1 MTVVRPPPR
10 DRLGAKGNAKRDE
23 RAAVAV
29 DRESTLI
36 LFAFEGEHVSNL
48 SLIRG
53 TLCGALLL
61 GAGAVAQAQPGMAPA
76 SKATVV
82 AEQAGEVHPET
93 TKKYVASVEPIERAD
108 LVARVSGT
116 LLARQRVAGQ
126 KPVEDGV
133 AGLFSSSELVA
144 NALEKTL
151 QDMTAAGL
159 LEDLPGVKAA
169 MEDSLARLQ
178 ASNAAPNETF
188 VEGGLVKAGQK
199 LFSVDKT
206 RYQANVGVA
215 IATVQELVERI
226 KYAKTNFGRV
236 SSLYAKNAGSL
247 DDMQK
252 AETELRSVQAQLGL
266 AVSQLKLSVDD
277 LYHSDVYSPIDGRVG
292 RAERTTGNYVKANDA
307 LATVVQTNPIYV
319 RFSLSERDFL
329 TMFGGDFGRMKKEA
343 KIALKLS
350 DGSYYKKQ
358 GTDEVCYGT
367 VAMRDNVVK
376 TTTDTVKIWATFE
389 NPASANGDE
398 PLVPGGVVTVELT
411 RNEDKLVPAV
421 KPSAVMFDGENYFV
435 YVLTDAIS
443 NDELYEEIKRDA
455 RFKAQVEE
463 VENGVKTRDEF
474 FAEFC
479 KRYETKD
486 PKTGE
491 VVSVD
496 FKDGQVV
503 DGVDKAG
510 NALDYKM
517 ILRRTV
523 VPGPTQGNV
532 QAIYS
537 GIESNDLVVMDGTHK
552 AKPFEIV
559 RPVEAA
565 FAGSTAPRVDAENAD
580 AAEATEEA
588 TEAAPAVETEA
599 VEEASAPQ
607 AASSVFSKENLRF
620 LATGA
625 VVAFPILGFAFFR
638 VRRRSVKDGE
648 ADVE

>member
-1 MTVVRPPPR
+1 M
-10 DRLGAKGNAKRDE
+10 
-23 RAAVAV
+23 
-29 DRESTLI
+29 
-36 LFAFEGEHVSNL
+36 
-48 SLIRG
+48 
-53 TLCGALLL
+53 

-350 DGSYYKKQ
+350 DGGYYKKA
-358 GTDEVCYGT
+358 GTDEVRYGT

-421 KPSAVMFDGENYFV
+421 KPSAVMFDGESYFV

-463 VENGVKTRDEF
+463 VESGAKTRDEF

-517 ILRRTV
+517 ILRRAV

-537 GIESNDLVVMDGTHK
+537 GIEPSDLVVMDGTHK

-607 AASSVFSKENLRF
+607 AASSVLSKENLRF

-638 VRRRSVKDGE
+638 ARRRSVKDGE
-648 ADVE
+648 AELE

>member
-1 MTVVRPPPR
+1 M
-10 DRLGAKGNAKRDE
+10 
-23 RAAVAV
+23 
-29 DRESTLI
+29 
-36 LFAFEGEHVSNL
+36 SNL

-53 TLCGALLL
+53 TLLGALLL
-61 GAGAVAQAQPGMAPA
+61 GASAVAQAQPGMAPA

-82 AEQAGEVHPET
+82 AEQAGEVYPET
-93 TKKYVASVEPIERAD
+93 TKKYVASVEPIERVD

-116 LLARQRVAGQ
+116 LLARQRQTSANGAGQ

-144 NALEKTL
+144 NALAKTL
-151 QDMTAAGL
+151 QDMTAAGI

-199 LFSVDKT
+199 LFTVDKT

-226 KYAKTNFGRV
+226 KYAKTNFERV

-247 DDMQK
+247 DDKQK

-266 AVSQLKLSVDD
+266 AASQLKLSVDD
-277 LYHSDVYSPIDGRVG
+277 LYHADVYSPIDGRVG
-292 RAERTTGNYVKANDA
+292 RAERTTGNYVSANDA

-329 TMFGGDFGRMKKEA
+329 TMFGGDFGKMQKEA

-376 TTTDTVKIWATFE
+376 TTTDTVKIWASFE

-411 RNEDKLVPAV
+411 RKESKIVPSV
-421 KPSAVMFDGENYFV
+421 KPSAVMFDGESYFV
-435 YVLTDAIS
+435 YVLTDEIS
-443 NDELYEEIKRDA
+443 NDELFEEIKRDA

-463 VENGVKTRDEF
+463 VDAGVKTRDEF
-474 FAEFC
+474 LAEFV
-479 KRYETKD
+479 KRYDTKD

-496 FKDGQVV
+496 FKDGKVV
-503 DGVDKAG
+503 DGADKAG

-517 ILRRTV
+517 VLRRTV

-537 GIESNDLVVMDGTHK
+537 GIEPGDLVVMDGTHK

-565 FAGSTAPRVDAENAD
+565 FAGSTAPRTDGGN
-580 AAEATEEA
+580 AAEATGEATGENAAEATGEA
-588 TEAAPAVETEA
+588 TEAAPAVEAEA

-607 AASSVFSKENLRF
+607 AASSVFTKENLRF

-625 VVAFPILGFAFFR
+625 VVAFPILGLAFFR
-638 VRRRSVKDGE
+638 ARRRSVKDGE
-648 ADVE
+648 AELE

>member
-1 MTVVRPPPR
+1 
-10 DRLGAKGNAKRDE
+10 
-23 RAAVAV
+23 
-29 DRESTLI
+29 
-36 LFAFEGEHVSNL
+36 VSKL
-48 SLIRG
+48 SIISG
-53 TLCGALLL
+53 TLCGAVLL
-61 GAGAVAQAQPGMAPA
+61 GAGAVAQAQPGTGPA
-76 SKATVV
+76 VKATVV
-82 AEQAGEVHPET
+82 AETAGEVSPET
-93 TKKYVASVEPIERAD
+93 TKKYVASVDPIERAD

-116 LLARQRVAGQ
+116 LLARQRSTGNGAGQ

-133 AGLFSSSELVA
+133 AGLFSGSEIVA
-144 NALEKTL
+144 SALEKTL
-151 QDMTAAGL
+151 QDMTAAGI

-199 LFSVDKT
+199 LFTVDKT

-252 AETELRSVQAQLGL
+252 AETEMRSVQAQLGL

-277 LYHSDVYSPIDGRVG
+277 LYHADVYSPIDGRVG
-292 RAERTTGNYVKANDA
+292 RVERTTGNYVSANDA

-329 TMFGGDFGRMKKEA
+329 TMFGGDFGKMQKEA

-358 GTDEVCYGT
+358 GTDEICYGT
-367 VAMRDNVVK
+367 VSMRDNVVK
-376 TTTDTVKIWATFE
+376 TTTDTVKIWASFE

-411 RNEDKLVPAV
+411 RKESKIVPSV
-421 KPSAVMFDGENYFV
+421 KPSAVMFDGESYFV
-435 YVLTDAIS
+435 YVLTDEIS

-463 VENGVKTRDEF
+463 VETGVKTRDEF
-474 FAEFC
+474 FAEFF

-496 FKDGQVV
+496 FKDGKVV

-517 ILRRTV
+517 ILRRSV

-537 GIESNDLVVMDGTHK
+537 GIEPSDLVVMDGTHK

-565 FAGSTAPRVDAENAD
+565 FAGSTAPRVDGENAD
-580 AAEATEEA
+580 AAEATE
-588 TEAAPAVETEA
+588 AAPADEAEAETEA

-607 AASSVFSKENLRF
+607 AASSVFTKENLRF

-638 VRRRSVKDGE
+638 ARRRSVKDGE

>member
-1 MTVVRPPPR
+1 MS
-10 DRLGAKGNAKRDE
+10 K
-23 RAAVAV
+23 
-29 DRESTLI
+29 
-36 LFAFEGEHVSNL
+36 L
-48 SLIRG
+48 SIISG
-53 TLCGALLL
+53 TLCGAVLL
-61 GAGAVAQAQPGMAPA
+61 GAGAVAQAQPGMGSA

-82 AEQAGEVHPET
+82 AETAGEVYPET
-93 TKKYVASVEPIERAD
+93 TKKYVASVDPIERAD

-116 LLARQRVAGQ
+116 LLARQRAEGEDAGQ

-133 AGLFSSSELVA
+133 AGLFSGSELVA
-144 NALEKTL
+144 NALQKTL
-151 QDMTAAGL
+151 QDMNAAGL
-159 LEDLPGVKAA
+159 LEDMPGVKAA
-169 MEDSLARLQ
+169 MEDSLARLR

-188 VEGGLVKAGQK
+188 VEGGLVRAGQK
-199 LFSVDKT
+199 LFTVDKT

-226 KYAKTNFGRV
+226 KYAKTNFERV

-252 AETELRSVQAQLGL
+252 AETEMRSVQAQLGL

-292 RAERTTGNYVKANDA
+292 RVERTTGNYVNANNA

-329 TMFGGDFGRMKKEA
+329 TMFGGDFGKMKKEA

-358 GTDEVCYGT
+358 GTDEVCYGV

-389 NPASANGDE
+389 NPASENGDE

-411 RNEDKLVPAV
+411 RKESEIVPSV
-421 KPSAVMFDGENYFV
+421 KPSAVMFDGESYFV

-455 RFKAQVEE
+455 RFRAQVEE
-463 VENGVKTRDEF
+463 VETGAKTRDEF
-474 FAEFC
+474 FAEFF
-479 KRYETKD
+479 KRFETKD
-486 PKTGE
+486 PATGD
-491 VVSVD
+491 VLSVD
-496 FKDGQVV
+496 FKDGKVV

-517 ILRRTV
+517 VLRRTV

-537 GIESNDLVVMDGTHK
+537 GVEQGDLVVMDGTHK

-559 RPVEAA
+559 RPVDAA
-565 FAGSTAPRVDAENAD
+565 FAGSTAPQSDEKAEAEAAD
-580 AAEATEEA
+580 EATEE
-588 TEAAPAVETEA
+588 TPAPQVETEN

-607 AASSVFSKENLRF
+607 AASSVFAKENLRF

-625 VVAFPILGFAFFR
+625 VVAFPILGLAFFR
-638 VRRRSVKDGE
+638 ARRRSVKDGE
-648 ADVE
+648 AELE

>member
-1 MTVVRPPPR
+1 M
-10 DRLGAKGNAKRDE
+10 
-23 RAAVAV
+23 
-29 DRESTLI
+29 
-36 LFAFEGEHVSNL
+36 SNL

-53 TLCGALLL
+53 TLFGALLL

-116 LLARQRVAGQ
+116 LLARQRVLGDGAGQ

-133 AGLFSSSELVA
+133 AGLFSGSELVA
-144 NALEKTL
+144 NALQKTL
-151 QDMTAAGL
+151 QDMNAAGL

-199 LFSVDKT
+199 LFTVDKT

-236 SSLYAKNAGSL
+236 SSLYAKSAGSL

-277 LYHSDVYSPIDGRVG
+277 LYHADVYSPIDGRVG
-292 RAERTTGNYVKANDA
+292 RAERTTGNYVSANDA

-367 VAMRDNVVK
+367 VSMRDNVVK

-411 RNEDKLVPAV
+411 RSEDKLVPSV
-421 KPSAVMFDGENYFV
+421 KPSAVMFDGESYFV
-435 YVLTDAIS
+435 YVLTDEIS
-443 NDELYEEIKRDA
+443 SDELYEEIKRDV

-463 VENGVKTRDEF
+463 VDAGAKTRDEF
-474 FAEFC
+474 LAEFV

-517 ILRRTV
+517 ILRRSV

-537 GIESNDLVVMDGTHK
+537 GLEPGDLVVMDGTHK

-565 FAGSTAPRVDAENAD
+565 FAGSTAPRVDGENA
-580 AAEATEEA
+580 EA
-588 TEAAPAVETEA
+588 TEAAPADETEA

-638 VRRRSVKDGE
+638 ARRRSVKDGE
-648 ADVE
+648 AELE

>member
-1 MTVVRPPPR
+1 MS
-10 DRLGAKGNAKRDE
+10 K
-23 RAAVAV
+23 
-29 DRESTLI
+29 
-36 LFAFEGEHVSNL
+36 L

-53 TLCGALLL
+53 ALFGTLLL
-61 GAGAVAQAQPGMAPA
+61 GTCAAAQAQPGMGPVV
-76 SKATVV
+76 KATVV
-82 AEQAGEVHPET
+82 AEQAGEVYPET
-93 TKKYVASVEPIERAD
+93 TKKYVASVEPIEQAD
-108 LVARVSGT
+108 LVARVAGT
-116 LLARQRVAGQ
+116 LLARQRQAT
-126 KPVEDGV
+126 VEDGV
-133 AGLFSSSELVA
+133 AGVFSSSEVVEQ
-144 NALEKTL
+144 ALEQAL
-151 QDMTAAGL
+151 QNMTDGGV
-159 LEDLPGVKAA
+159 LEDLPSVKAA
-169 MEDSLARLQ
+169 MEDSLARLK

-188 VEGGLVKAGQK
+188 VEGGFVKAGQK

-215 IATVQELVERI
+215 IATIQELVERI

-266 AVSQLKLSVDD
+266 AVSQLKLSVDE
-277 LYHSDVYSPIDGRVG
+277 LYHADVYSPIDGRVG
-292 RAERTTGNYVKANDA
+292 RVERTTGNYVKANDA

-329 TMFGGDFGRMKKEA
+329 TMFGGDFGKMKKEA

-350 DGSYYKKQ
+350 DGGYYKKA
-358 GTDEVCYGT
+358 GTDEICYGT

-411 RNEDKLVPAV
+411 RKENNLVPSV
-421 KPSAVMFDGENYFV
+421 KPSAVMFDGESYFV
-435 YVLTDAIS
+435 YVLTDEIS
-443 NDELYEEIKRDA
+443 IDELYEEIKRDS

-463 VENGVKTRDEF
+463 VETGAKTREEF
-474 FAEFC
+474 MAGFL

-486 PKTGE
+486 PKTQE

-496 FKDGQVV
+496 FQDGKVV

-517 ILRRTV
+517 ILRRSV

-537 GIESNDLVVMDGTHK
+537 GLEQGDLVVMDGTHK
-552 AKPFEIV
+552 AKPFDVV
-559 RPVEAA
+559 RPVGADFAA
-565 FAGSTAPRVDAENAD
+565 SVAPQPAAET
-580 AAEATEEA
+580 EATEEA
-588 TEAAPAVETEA
+588 PAVELDA
-599 VEEASAPQ
+599 VEEAVEPQ
-607 AASSVFSKENLRF
+607 AAASAWTKENVRF

-625 VVAFPILGFAFFR
+625 AVAFPIIGLAFFR
-638 VRRRSVKDGE
+638 ARRRSVKDEE

>member
-1 MTVVRPPPR
+1 M
-10 DRLGAKGNAKRDE
+10 
-23 RAAVAV
+23 
-29 DRESTLI
+29 
-36 LFAFEGEHVSNL
+36 SNL

-61 GAGAVAQAQPGMAPA
+61 GAHGVAQAQPGMAPA

-116 LLARQRVAGQ
+116 LLARQRRTEENGAGQ

-133 AGLFSSSELVA
+133 AGLFSGSELVA
-144 NALEKTL
+144 NALAKTL
-151 QDMTAAGL
+151 QDMNAAGL
-159 LEDLPGVKAA
+159 LEDLPGVKTA

-236 SSLYAKNAGSL
+236 SSLYAKSAGSL

-277 LYHSDVYSPIDGRVG
+277 LYHADVYSPIDGRVG

-307 LATVVQTNPIYV
+307 LAIVVQTNPIYV

-358 GTDEVCYGT
+358 GTDETCYGT
-367 VAMRDNVVK
+367 VALRDNVVK
-376 TTTDTVKIWATFE
+376 TTTDTVKIWSTFE

-411 RNEDKLVPAV
+411 RSEDKLVPSV
-421 KPSAVMFDGENYFV
+421 KPSAVMFDGESYFV
-435 YVLTDAIS
+435 YVLTDEIS

-463 VENGVKTRDEF
+463 VETGAKTRDEF
-474 FAEFC
+474 FAEFF

-537 GIESNDLVVMDGTHK
+537 GIEPSDLVVMDGTHK

-565 FAGSTAPRVDAENAD
+565 FAGSTAPRVDGENAD
-580 AAEATEEA
+580 AAEATE
-588 TEAAPAVETEA
+588 AAPAEEAEVETEA
-599 VEEASAPQ
+599 AEEASAPQ

-638 VRRRSVKDGE
+638 ARRRSVKDGE
-648 ADVE
+648 AELE

>member
-1 MTVVRPPPR
+1 
-10 DRLGAKGNAKRDE
+10 
-23 RAAVAV
+23 
-29 DRESTLI
+29 
-36 LFAFEGEHVSNL
+36 VSKL
-48 SLIRG
+48 SIISG
-53 TLCGALLL
+53 TLCGAVLL
-61 GAGAVAQAQPGMAPA
+61 GAGAVAQAQPGMGPA
-76 SKATVV
+76 VKATVV
-82 AEQAGEVHPET
+82 AETAGETSPET
-93 TKKYVASVEPIERAD
+93 TKKYVGTIEAIEKAD

-116 LLARQRVAGQ
+116 LLARQRAAANGAGQ

-133 AGLFSSSELVA
+133 AGLFSGSELVA
-144 NALEKTL
+144 NALEKTI
-151 QDMTAAGL
+151 QDMTVSGV
-159 LEDLPGVKAA
+159 LEELPSVKTA

-226 KYAKTNFGRV
+226 KYAKTNFERV

-247 DDMQK
+247 DDKQK

-277 LYHSDVYSPIDGRVG
+277 LYHADVYSPITGRVG
-292 RAERTTGNYVKANDA
+292 RVERTTGNYVSTNDA
-307 LATVVQTNPIYV
+307 LATVVQTNPMYV

-329 TMFGGDFGRMKKEA
+329 TMFGGDFGKMQKEA

-358 GTDEVCYGT
+358 GTDEICYGT
-367 VAMRDNVVK
+367 VSMRDNVVK
-376 TTTDTVKIWATFE
+376 TTTDTVKIWASFE

-411 RNEDKLVPAV
+411 RKESKIVPSV
-421 KPSAVMFDGENYFV
+421 KPSAVMFDGESYFV
-435 YVLTDAIS
+435 YVLTDEIS
-443 NDELYEEIKRDA
+443 NDELYAEIKRDA
-455 RFKAQVEE
+455 RFRAQVEE
-463 VENGVKTRDEF
+463 VETGVKTRDEF
-474 FAEFC
+474 FAEFF

-496 FKDGQVV
+496 FKDGKVV

-565 FAGSTAPRVDAENAD
+565 FAGSTAPQVEEKAD

-588 TEAAPAVETEA
+588 TEAAPAGETEA

-607 AASSVFSKENLRF
+607 AASSVISKENLRF

-625 VVAFPILGFAFFR
+625 VVAFPILGLAFFR

-648 ADVE
+648 AELE

>member
-1 MTVVRPPPR
+1 M
-10 DRLGAKGNAKRDE
+10 
-23 RAAVAV
+23 
-29 DRESTLI
+29 
-36 LFAFEGEHVSNL
+36 SNL

-53 TLCGALLL
+53 TLLGALLL
-61 GAGAVAQAQPGMAPA
+61 GASAVAQAQPGMAPA

-82 AEQAGEVHPET
+82 AEQAGEVYPET
-93 TKKYVASVEPIERAD
+93 TKKYVASVEPIERVD

-116 LLARQRVAGQ
+116 LLARQRQTSANGAGQ

-144 NALEKTL
+144 NALAKTL
-151 QDMTAAGL
+151 QDMTAAGI

-178 ASNAAPNETF
+178 ASNAAPNVTF

-199 LFSVDKT
+199 LFTVDKT

-226 KYAKTNFGRV
+226 KYAKTNFERV

-247 DDMQK
+247 DDKQK

-266 AVSQLKLSVDD
+266 AASQLKLSVDD
-277 LYHSDVYSPIDGRVG
+277 LYHADVYSPIDGRVG
-292 RAERTTGNYVKANDA
+292 RAERTTGNYVSANDA

-329 TMFGGDFGRMKKEA
+329 TMFGGDFGKMQKEA

-376 TTTDTVKIWATFE
+376 TTTDTVKIWASFE

-411 RNEDKLVPAV
+411 RSESELVPAV
-421 KPSAVMFDGENYFV
+421 KPSAVMFDGESYFV
-435 YVLTDAIS
+435 YVLTDEIS
-443 NDELYEEIKRDA
+443 NDELFEEIKRDA

-463 VENGVKTRDEF
+463 VDAGVKTRDEF
-474 FAEFC
+474 LAEFV

-486 PKTGE
+486 PKTGA
-491 VVSVD
+491 VLSVD
-496 FKDGQVV
+496 FKDGKVV
-503 DGVDKAG
+503 DGADKAG

-517 ILRRTV
+517 VLRRTV

-537 GIESNDLVVMDGTHK
+537 GIEPGDLVVMDGTHK

-565 FAGSTAPRVDAENAD
+565 FAGSTAPRTDGGNAD
-580 AAEATEEA
+580 AAEATGEA
-588 TEAAPAVETEA
+588 TEAAPAVEAEA

-607 AASSVFSKENLRF
+607 AASSVFTKENLRF

-625 VVAFPILGFAFFR
+625 VVAFPILGLAFFR
-638 VRRRSVKDGE
+638 ARRRSVKDGE
-648 ADVE
+648 AELE

>member
-1 MTVVRPPPR
+1 
-10 DRLGAKGNAKRDE
+10 
-23 RAAVAV
+23 
-29 DRESTLI
+29 
-36 LFAFEGEHVSNL
+36 
-48 SLIRG
+48 
-53 TLCGALLL
+53 
-61 GAGAVAQAQPGMAPA
+61 MAPA

-82 AEQAGEVHPET
+82 AEQAGEVYPET

-108 LVARVSGT
+108 LVARVAGT
-116 LLARQRVAGQ
+116 LLARQRQ
-126 KPVEDGV
+126 TPVEDGV
-133 AGLFSSSELVA
+133 AGVFASSEVVEQ
-144 NALEKTL
+144 ALEQTL
-151 QDMTAAGL
+151 QNMSAAGL
-159 LEDLPGVKAA
+159 LEDLPSVKTA

-226 KYAKTNFGRV
+226 KYAKTNFERV
-236 SSLYAKNAGSL
+236 SSLYSKNAGSL
-247 DDMQK
+247 DDKQK

-277 LYHSDVYSPIDGRVG
+277 LYHADVYSPIDGRVG
-292 RAERTTGNYVKANDA
+292 RVEHSTGNYVKANDL
-307 LATVVQTNPIYV
+307 LATVVQTNPMYV

-329 TMFGGDFGRMKKEA
+329 TMFGGDFGKMQKEA

-350 DGSYYKKQ
+350 DGSYYKKD
-358 GTDEVCYGT
+358 GTDEICYGT

-389 NPASANGDE
+389 NPASENGDE

-411 RNEDKLVPAV
+411 RKENEIVPSV
-421 KPSAVMFDGENYFV
+421 KPSAVMFDGESYFV

-443 NDELYEEIKRDA
+443 NDELYEEIKSDS
-455 RFKAQVEE
+455 RFRAQVEE
-463 VENGVKTRDEF
+463 VETGVKTRDEF
-474 FAEFC
+474 LAEFC

-486 PKTGE
+486 QKTGE

-503 DGVDKAG
+503 DGADKAG

-517 ILRRTV
+517 ILRRSV

-537 GIESNDLVVMDGTHK
+537 GIETGDLVVMDGTHK

-565 FAGSTAPRVDAENAD
+565 FAGSVAPQVDEEKAD
-580 AAEATEEA
+580 
-588 TEAAPAVETEA
+588 AAPAVEEKAETEA
-599 VEEASAPQ
+599 VEETVAPQ
-607 AASSVFSKENLRF
+607 AASSVFTKENLRF

-638 VRRRSVKDGE
+638 ARRRSVKDEE
-648 ADVE
+648 AELE

>member
-1 MTVVRPPPR
+1 M
-10 DRLGAKGNAKRDE
+10 
-23 RAAVAV
+23 
-29 DRESTLI
+29 
-36 LFAFEGEHVSNL
+36 SNL

-53 TLCGALLL
+53 TLCGAVLL
-61 GAGAVAQAQPGMAPA
+61 GACAVAQAQPGMGPA
-76 SKATVV
+76 VKATVV
-82 AEQAGEVHPET
+82 AEQAGEVYPET

-116 LLARQRVAGQ
+116 LLARQRGAGQ
-126 KPVEDGV
+126 KQVEDGV
-133 AGLFSSSELVA
+133 AGRFSGSELVA

-151 QDMTAAGL
+151 QDMSAVGL

-169 MEDSLARLQ
+169 MEDSLARLK
-178 ASNAAPNETF
+178 AADAAPDETF
-188 VEGGLVKAGQK
+188 VEGGVVKAGQK

-226 KYAKTNFGRV
+226 KYAKTNFERV

-247 DDMQK
+247 DDKQK

-277 LYHSDVYSPIDGRVG
+277 LYHADVYSPIDGRVG
-292 RAERTTGNYVKANDA
+292 RVERTTGNYVQANDA
-307 LATVVQTNPIYV
+307 LATVVQTNPMYV

-329 TMFGGDFGRMKKEA
+329 TMFGGDFGKMQKEA

-358 GTDEVCYGT
+358 GTDEICYGT

-376 TTTDTVKIWATFE
+376 TTTDTVKIWASFE
-389 NPASANGDE
+389 NPASENGDE

-411 RNEDKLVPAV
+411 RSESEIVPAV
-421 KPSAVMFDGENYFV
+421 KPSAVMFDGESYFV
-435 YVLTDAIS
+435 YVLTDEIS
-443 NDELYEEIKRDA
+443 DDELYEEIKRDA

-463 VENGVKTRDEF
+463 VETGAKTRDEF
-474 FAEFC
+474 FAEFL

-486 PKTGE
+486 QKTGE

-496 FKDGQVV
+496 FKDGKVV
-503 DGVDKAG
+503 DGADKAG

-517 ILRRTV
+517 ILRRAV

-537 GIESNDLVVMDGTHK
+537 GIETGDLVVMDGTHK

-559 RPVEAA
+559 RPVDAA
-565 FAGSTAPRVDAENAD
+565 FAASVAPQPAEET
-580 AAEATEEA
+580 EATED
-588 TEAAPAVETEA
+588 APAVETEA
-599 VEEASAPQ
+599 VEEAEAPQ
-607 AASSVFSKENLRF
+607 AASSVFTKENVRF

-625 VVAFPILGFAFFR
+625 VVAFPILGLAFFR
-638 VRRRSVKDGE
+638 ARRRSVKDGE
-648 ADVE
+648 AELE

>member
-1 MTVVRPPPR
+1 M
-10 DRLGAKGNAKRDE
+10 
-23 RAAVAV
+23 
-29 DRESTLI
+29 
-36 LFAFEGEHVSNL
+36 
-48 SLIRG
+48 
-53 TLCGALLL
+53 

-350 DGSYYKKQ
+350 DGGYYKKA
-358 GTDEVCYGT
+358 GTDEVRYGT

-421 KPSAVMFDGENYFV
+421 KPSAVMFDGESYFV

-463 VENGVKTRDEF
+463 VESGAKTRDEF

-517 ILRRTV
+517 ILRRAV

-537 GIESNDLVVMDGTHK
+537 GIEPSDLVVMDGTHK

-638 VRRRSVKDGE
+638 ARRRSVKDGE
-648 ADVE
+648 AELE

>member
-1 MTVVRPPPR
+1 
-10 DRLGAKGNAKRDE
+10 
-23 RAAVAV
+23 
-29 DRESTLI
+29 
-36 LFAFEGEHVSNL
+36 VSKL
-48 SLIRG
+48 SIISG
-53 TLCGALLL
+53 TLCGAVLL
-61 GAGAVAQAQPGMAPA
+61 GAGAVAQAQPGMGPA
-76 SKATVV
+76 VKATVV
-82 AEQAGEVHPET
+82 AETAGETSPET
-93 TKKYVASVEPIERAD
+93 TKKYVGTIEAIEKAD

-116 LLARQRVAGQ
+116 LLARQRAAANGAGQ

-133 AGLFSSSELVA
+133 AGLFSGSELVA
-144 NALEKTL
+144 NALEKTI
-151 QDMTAAGL
+151 QDMTVSGV
-159 LEDLPGVKAA
+159 LEELPSVKTA

-226 KYAKTNFGRV
+226 KYAKTNFERV

-247 DDMQK
+247 DDKQK

-277 LYHSDVYSPIDGRVG
+277 LYHADVYSPITGRVG
-292 RAERTTGNYVKANDA
+292 RVERTTGNYVSTNDA
-307 LATVVQTNPIYV
+307 LATVVQTNPMYV

-329 TMFGGDFGRMKKEA
+329 TMFGGDFGKMQKEA

-358 GTDEVCYGT
+358 GTDEICYGT
-367 VAMRDNVVK
+367 VSMRDNVVK
-376 TTTDTVKIWATFE
+376 TTTDTVKIWASFE

-411 RNEDKLVPAV
+411 RKESKIVPSV
-421 KPSAVMFDGENYFV
+421 KPSAVMFDGESYFV
-435 YVLTDAIS
+435 YVLTDEIS
-443 NDELYEEIKRDA
+443 NDELYAEIKRDA
-455 RFKAQVEE
+455 RFRAQVEE
-463 VENGVKTRDEF
+463 VETGVKTRDEF
-474 FAEFC
+474 FAEFF

-496 FKDGQVV
+496 FKDGKVV

-565 FAGSTAPRVDAENAD
+565 FAGSTAPQVEEKAD

-588 TEAAPAVETEA
+588 TEAAPAGETEA

-607 AASSVFSKENLRF
+607 AASSVISKENLRF

-638 VRRRSVKDGE
+638 ARRRSVKDGE

>member
-1 MTVVRPPPR
+1 M
-10 DRLGAKGNAKRDE
+10 
-23 RAAVAV
+23 
-29 DRESTLI
+29 
-36 LFAFEGEHVSNL
+36 SNL

-53 TLCGALLL
+53 TLCGTLLL
-61 GAGAVAQAQPGMAPA
+61 GACVVAQAQPGMGPA

-82 AEQAGEVHPET
+82 AEQAGEVYPET
-93 TKKYVASVEPIERAD
+93 TKKYVASVDPIERAD
-108 LVARVSGT
+108 LVARVAGT
-116 LLARQRVAGQ
+116 LLARQRAAGQ

-133 AGLFSSSELVA
+133 AGLFSGSELVA
-144 NALEKTL
+144 NALQKTL
-151 QDMTAAGL
+151 QDMNAAGL

-226 KYAKTNFGRV
+226 KYAKTNFERV

-247 DDMQK
+247 DDKQK

-292 RAERTTGNYVKANDA
+292 RVERTTGNYVKANDA

-329 TMFGGDFGRMKKEA
+329 TMFGGDFGKMKKEA

-358 GTDEVCYGT
+358 GTDEVCYGV

-411 RNEDKLVPAV
+411 RKENEIVPSV
-421 KPSAVMFDGENYFV
+421 KPSAVMFDGESYFV
-435 YVLTDAIS
+435 YVLTDEIS

-463 VENGVKTRDEF
+463 VENGAKTRDEF
-474 FAEFC
+474 FAEFF

-503 DGVDKAG
+503 DGADKAG

-537 GIESNDLVVMDGTHK
+537 GVEPGDLVVMDGTHK

-565 FAGSTAPRVDAENAD
+565 FAGSTAPRVDGESAD
-580 AAEATEEA
+580 AAETTGEA
-588 TEAAPAVETEA
+588 TEAAPAVEAEA

-607 AASSVFSKENLRF
+607 AASSVFSKENFRF

-638 VRRRSVKDGE
+638 ARRRSVKDGE
-648 ADVE
+648 AELE

>member
-1 MTVVRPPPR
+1 MIFDGLSRR
-10 DRLGAKGNAKRDE
+10 FDRLGAKGNAKRDE

-29 DRESTLI
+29 DRESTFI
-36 LFAFEGEHVSNL
+36 GFAFKGEHVSNL

-53 TLCGALLL
+53 TLLGALLF
-61 GAGAVAQAQPGMAPA
+61 GACAVAQAQPGMGPA
-76 SKATVV
+76 VKATVV
-82 AEQAGEVHPET
+82 AEKAGEVYPET

-108 LVARVSGT
+108 LVARVAGT
-116 LLARQRVAGQ
+116 LLARQGQ
-126 KPVEDGV
+126 TTLEDGV
-133 AGLFSSSELVA
+133 AGVFSSSKVVET
-144 NALEKTL
+144 ALERAL
-151 QDMTAAGL
+151 ENMTAAGVS
-159 LEDLPGVKAA
+159 EDLPSAKKA
-169 MEDSLARLQ
+169 MEDSLARLK

-188 VEGGLVKAGQK
+188 AEGGLVKAGQK

-226 KYAKTNFGRV
+226 KYAKTNFERV
-236 SSLYAKNAGSL
+236 SSLYSKNAGSL

-266 AVSQLKLSVDD
+266 AVSQLKLSVDE
-277 LYHSDVYSPIDGRVG
+277 LYHADVYSPINGRVG
-292 RAERTTGNYVKANDA
+292 RVERTTGNYVKANDA

-329 TMFGGDFGRMKKEA
+329 TMFGGDFGKMQKEA

-350 DGSYYKKQ
+350 DGGYYKKA
-358 GTDEVCYGT
+358 GTDEICYGT
-367 VAMRDNVVK
+367 VSMRDNVVK
-376 TTTDTVKIWATFE
+376 TTTDTVKVWATFE

-411 RNEDKLVPAV
+411 RKENEIVPSV
-421 KPSAVMFDGENYFV
+421 KPSAVMFDGESYFV
-435 YVLTDAIS
+435 YVLTDEIS

-463 VENGVKTRDEF
+463 VDAGVKTRDEF
-474 FAEFC
+474 FAEFF

-486 PKTGE
+486 QKTGE

-496 FKDGQVV
+496 FKDGKVV
-503 DGVDKAG
+503 DGLDKAG

-517 ILRRTV
+517 ILRRAV

-537 GIESNDLVVMDGTHK
+537 GIEQGDLVVMDGTHK
-552 AKPFEIV
+552 AKPFDVV
-559 RPVEAA
+559 RPLDADFAASVAPQPAAETEAA
-565 FAGSTAPRVDAENAD
+565 
-580 AAEATEEA
+580 EEA
-588 TEAAPAVETEA
+588 TEDAPAVETET
-599 VEEASAPQ
+599 VEEAAAPQ
-607 AASSVFSKENLRF
+607 AASSVFTKENLRF

-625 VVAFPILGFAFFR
+625 VVAFPILGLAFFR
-638 VRRRSVKDGE
+638 ARRRSVKDEE

>member
-1 MTVVRPPPR
+1 M
-10 DRLGAKGNAKRDE
+10 
-23 RAAVAV
+23 
-29 DRESTLI
+29 
-36 LFAFEGEHVSNL
+36 SNL

-61 GAGAVAQAQPGMAPA
+61 GACAVAQAQPGMGPA
-76 SKATVV
+76 VKATVV
-82 AEQAGEVHPET
+82 AEQAGEVYPET
-93 TKKYVASVEPIERAD
+93 TKKYVGTIEAVEKAD

-116 LLARQRVAGQ
+116 LLARQRAAGQ

-133 AGLFSSSELVA
+133 AGLFAGSKLVA
-144 NALEKTL
+144 DALEKTL
-151 QDMTAAGL
+151 QDMTASGV
-159 LEDLPGVKAA
+159 LEELPGVKTA
-169 MEDSLARLQ
+169 MEDSLARLRT
-178 ASNAAPNETF
+178 ADAAPDETF
-188 VEGGLVKAGQK
+188 VEGGVVKAGQK

-215 IATVQELVERI
+215 IATIQELVERL
-226 KYAKTNFGRV
+226 KYAKTNFERV

-247 DDMQK
+247 DDKQK

-277 LYHSDVYSPIDGRVG
+277 LYHADVYSPIDGRVG
-292 RAERTTGNYVKANDA
+292 RAERTTGNYVSANDA

-329 TMFGGDFGRMKKEA
+329 TMFGGDFGKMQKEA

-358 GTDEVCYGT
+358 GTDEICYGT

-376 TTTDTVKIWATFE
+376 TTTDTVKIWASFE

-411 RNEDKLVPAV
+411 RSESEIVPAV
-421 KPSAVMFDGENYFV
+421 KPSAVMFDGESYFV

-463 VENGVKTRDEF
+463 VESGAKTRDEF
-474 FAEFC
+474 FAEFF

-503 DGVDKAG
+503 DGVDQAG
-510 NALDYKM
+510 NPIDYKM

-523 VPGPTQGNV
+523 KSGPTQGNV

-537 GIESNDLVVMDGTHK
+537 GIKQGDLVVMDGTHK

-559 RPVEAA
+559 RPVDAA
-565 FAGSTAPRVDAENAD
+565 FAASVAPRP
-580 AAEATEEA
+580 AAEEAPAEE
-588 TEAAPAVETEA
+588 APAVETEA
-599 VEEASAPQ
+599 VEEAEAPQ

-638 VRRRSVKDGE
+638 ARRRSVKDGE